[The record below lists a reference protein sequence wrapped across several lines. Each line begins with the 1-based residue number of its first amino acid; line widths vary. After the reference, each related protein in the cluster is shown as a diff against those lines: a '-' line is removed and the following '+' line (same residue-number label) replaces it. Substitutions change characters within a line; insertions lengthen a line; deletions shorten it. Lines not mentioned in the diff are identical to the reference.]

1 MVGLIALKTPILNLL
16 LQRGQFDFSA
26 TKMTAKALLCYSI
39 GLWAIGGVR
48 AIAPAFYSLQD
59 TRSPLKIG
67 LICLGTNVLLNFV
80 LMHPLKHAGLALATS
95 LSAMLNLFLLYRKLN
110 HKLSGFDIEKNIKS
124 LLRTFACSLP
134 MGLAAY
140 LICSIGNWSITGN
153 VGEKVLLLIA
163 GMVIGLGIYFAC
175 SYWMKNEE
183 ILFLLKI
190 VRKRR

>member
-1 MVGLIALKTPILNLL
+1 
-16 LQRGQFDFSA
+16 
-26 TKMTAKALLCYSI
+26 
-39 GLWAIGGVR
+39 
-48 AIAPAFYSLQD
+48 
-59 TRSPLKIG
+59 
-67 LICLGTNVLLNFV
+67 
-80 LMHPLKHAGLALATS
+80 
-95 LSAMLNLFLLYRKLN
+95 
-110 HKLSGFDIEKNIKS
+110 LSGFDIEKNIKS

-153 VGEKVLLLIA
+153 VGEKALVLIA
-163 GMVIGLGIYFAC
+163 GIVIGLGIYFAC